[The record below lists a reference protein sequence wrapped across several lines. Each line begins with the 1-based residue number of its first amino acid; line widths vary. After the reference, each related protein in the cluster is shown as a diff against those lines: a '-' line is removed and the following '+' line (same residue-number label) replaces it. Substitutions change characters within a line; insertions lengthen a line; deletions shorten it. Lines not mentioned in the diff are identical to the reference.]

1 MARVASLVIVIALA
15 LALAGS
21 TALAQPGLGG
31 SEHHATPPLPETL
44 PSPLP
49 SLPPPV
55 RKAPGETP
63 AKPYPSSDF
72 PFAIAEAGFVAY
84 VERDGRVRFSDGR
97 ASGGLLVDPIVG
109 PVGRARFD
117 VTDWLLG
124 RRGHDPYAT
133 QKLAILE
140 QTRPTRER
148 MRANWEVV
156 MMDRALADLPHY
168 LQAVWRQQAWPAAV
182 RRQILFELWDEAA
195 EEGSA
200 RLRDGGVRARLIIA
214 TFIAS
219 RLPPGSEDAYS
230 AAELARLNRD
240 RKSRTSFAPYRDAG
254 EAEER
259 LAIAG
264 DGSPALALMRRL

>member
-1 MARVASLVIVIALA
+1 MGRLASVVIALA
-15 LALAGS
+15 LAGTAP
-21 TALAQPGLGG
+21 ALAQPGLGG

-63 AKPYPSSDF
+63 AKPYPNSDY

-84 VERDGRVRFSDGR
+84 VERDGRVRFSDGG
-97 ASGGLLVDPIVG
+97 ASAGLLVDPIVG
-109 PVGRARFD
+109 PIGRARFD
-117 VTDWLLG
+117 LTDWLLG
-124 RRGHDPYAT
+124 RRGHDPYAS

-140 QTRPTRER
+140 QTRKTRER
-148 MRANWEVV
+148 MTANWDVLV
-156 MMDRALADLPHY
+156 MDRALADLPHY
-168 LQAVWRQQAWPAAV
+168 LQAVWRHRAWPAAV

-195 EEGSA
+195 EVGSA
-200 RLRDGGVRARLIIA
+200 QLRDGGVRARLIIA

-240 RKSRTSFAPYRDAG
+240 RKSRASFAPYRDAG
-254 EAEER
+254 GPEER
-259 LAIAG
+259 LASVGARR
-264 DGSPALALMRRL
+264 ALALMRRL